1 MGVDTTIKINAIA
14 AMILSEM
21 GGSELKSGDVGR
33 AAHPHHVRG
42 DGSPVRL

>member
-1 MGVDTTIKINAIA
+1 
-14 AMILSEM
+14 M

-42 DGSPVRL
+42 DGSPARL